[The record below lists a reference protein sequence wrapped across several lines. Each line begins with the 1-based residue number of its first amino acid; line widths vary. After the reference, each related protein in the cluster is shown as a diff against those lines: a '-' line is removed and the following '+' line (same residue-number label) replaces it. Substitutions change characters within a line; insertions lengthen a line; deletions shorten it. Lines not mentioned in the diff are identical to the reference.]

1 MYVSYS
7 RVRPIFN
14 RRTSWGGFHGSRYRR
29 LWSLEEKEE
38 EEEEEELQLQ
48 LSSQVGMRPREDK
61 ASRIGQPAQ
70 QSGNTMQPA
79 ADRWRTLGDTHLRRV
94 QEYTH
99 TDSLYVLISS
109 CSFVSRTFAH
119 PCLSSHVLPSALLDP
134 KITSLSS

>member
-1 MYVSYS
+1 MKEEVEKEE
-7 RVRPIFN
+7 
-14 RRTSWGGFHGSRYRR
+14 
-29 LWSLEEKEE
+29 EEKEE
-38 EEEEEELQLQ
+38 EKEERAELQLQ
-48 LSSQVGMRPREDK
+48 LSSLVGMRPREDK